1 MKVATVSGITDV
13 KSRMALEPGNRV
25 HIAMSGIPG
34 QMQFTLQS
42 VARDKN
48 DMVYVFVT
56 EPSRYKTSSTLIL
69 KMGTA
74 DPAMLIAGT
83 VESVRVT
90 QILLKGAECT
100 PDGNGKLSY
109 EGTKRQS
116 VDRPVVVGDIFT
128 SERREYHVEYIAQD
142 GSLVCRMYS
151 RKSADDNKYM
161 GLTIIDGRDAILLDS
176 LNVKIKF
183 AYS

>member
-1 MKVATVSGITDV
+1 MKVATLSGITDV
-13 KSRMALEPGNRV
+13 KCRMALEPGNRV

-90 QILLKGAECT
+90 QILL
-100 PDGNGKLSY
+100 
-109 EGTKRQS
+109 
-116 VDRPVVVGDIFT
+116 
-128 SERREYHVEYIAQD
+128 
-142 GSLVCRMYS
+142 
-151 RKSADDNKYM
+151 
-161 GLTIIDGRDAILLDS
+161 
-176 LNVKIKF
+176 
-183 AYS
+183 